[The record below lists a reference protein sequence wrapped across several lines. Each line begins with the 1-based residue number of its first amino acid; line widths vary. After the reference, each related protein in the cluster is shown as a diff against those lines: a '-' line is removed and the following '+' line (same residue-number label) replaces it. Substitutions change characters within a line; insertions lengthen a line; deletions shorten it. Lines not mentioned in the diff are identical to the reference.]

1 MIHKTVQRPT
11 KSRVGNI
18 LSIVMLAILG
28 AFMTLPIVYIV
39 STAFKPMDEL
49 FMFPPRF
56 FVHNPTLNNFRS
68 LSSVL
73 GDSLVPISRY
83 AFNTV
88 FITAAATAGQLI
100 VVSLA
105 AYILEKRNFPGKNLL
120 FSLVVVSLMFST
132 QVTAIPNYIIMSK
145 IGWVDTY
152 ASLII
157 PAIASP
163 LGLFLMKQFMTG
175 IPDALLEAA
184 RIDGASELG
193 IFRRIALP
201 LVRPAL
207 LTLII
212 FAFQSMWGMTGGNYI
227 FTEELK
233 PLNYALNQIV
243 NSGIARTGAAAAV
256 SMLMLIPPFAVF
268 IISQSSILETMA
280 SSGIKE

>member
-11 KSRVGNI
+11 KSRVDNI

-28 AFMTLPIVYIV
+28 TFMALPIVYIV

>member
-1 MIHKTVQRPT
+1 
-11 KSRVGNI
+11 
-18 LSIVMLAILG
+18 
-28 AFMTLPIVYIV
+28 
-39 STAFKPMDEL
+39 
-49 FMFPPRF
+49 
-56 FVHNPTLNNFRS
+56 
-68 LSSVL
+68 
-73 GDSLVPISRY
+73 
-83 AFNTV
+83 
-88 FITAAATAGQLI
+88 
-100 VVSLA
+100 
-105 AYILEKRNFPGKNLL
+105 
-120 FSLVVVSLMFST
+120 MFST

-212 FAFQSMWGMTGGNYI
+212 FAFQSMWG

>member
-11 KSRVGNI
+11 KSHVGNI

-28 AFMTLPIVYIV
+28 AFMALPIVYIV

>member
-28 AFMTLPIVYIV
+28 AFMALPIVYIV

>member
-1 MIHKTVQRPT
+1 MTNRNINRPT
-11 KSRVGNI
+11 KSRAGNVLSVGF
-18 LSIVMLAILG
+18 LAILG
-28 AFMTLPIVYIV
+28 AFMALPIVYIA
-39 STAFKPMDEL
+39 STAFKPTDEL

-83 AFNTV
+83 AFNTI
-88 FITAAATAGQLI
+88 FITAVATAGQLI

-120 FSLVVVSLMFST
+120 FSLVIVSLMFAT
-132 QVTAIPNYIIMSK
+132 QVTAVPNYIIMSK
-145 IGWVDTY
+145 IGWVDTLAY
-152 ASLII
+152 LII

-184 RIDGASELG
+184 RIDGASELR
-193 IFRRIALP
+193 IFWKIALP

-256 SMLMLIPPFAVF
+256 SLLMLIPPFAVF

>member
-1 MIHKTVQRPT
+1 
-11 KSRVGNI
+11 
-18 LSIVMLAILG
+18 MLAILG
-28 AFMTLPIVYIV
+28 AFMALPIVYIV

-100 VVSLA
+100 VVALA

-184 RIDGASELG
+184 RIDGATELG

>member
-28 AFMTLPIVYIV
+28 TFMALPIVYIV

>member
-28 AFMTLPIVYIV
+28 TFMALPIVYIV

-243 NSGIARTGAAAAV
+243 NNGIARTGAAAAV

>member
-1 MIHKTVQRPT
+1 MTHKTVHRPT
-11 KSRVGNI
+11 KSRVDNI

-28 AFMTLPIVYIV
+28 AFMALPIVYIV

-184 RIDGASELG
+184 RIDGATELG

>member
-28 AFMTLPIVYIV
+28 AFMTLPIVYIA
-39 STAFKPMDEL
+39 SPASKPMDEL

-83 AFNTV
+83 AFDTV

>member
-1 MIHKTVQRPT
+1 MTHKTVHRPT

-28 AFMTLPIVYIV
+28 AFMALPIVYIV

-184 RIDGASELG
+184 RIDGATELG

>member
-1 MIHKTVQRPT
+1 MKINSGCRPT
-11 KSRVGNI
+11 KTRAGNI
-18 LSIVMLAILG
+18 VNSALLIFLG
-28 AFMTLPIVYIV
+28 FFMVLPIVYITV
-39 STAFKPMDEL
+39 TAFKPMDEL

-56 FVHNPTLNNFRS
+56 LVYNPTFNNFRS

-73 GDSLVPISRY
+73 SASMVPVSRY
-83 AFNTV
+83 AFNTI
-88 FITAAATAGQLI
+88 FITLISTVGQLI

-105 AYILEKRNFPGKNLL
+105 AYILEKREFPGKALL
-120 FSLVVVSLMFST
+120 FSAVVVSLMFSS

-145 IGWVDTY
+145 IGWLDTY

-157 PAIASP
+157 PAGASP
-163 LGLFLMKQFMTG
+163 LGLFLMKQFMCN
-175 IPDALLEAA
+175 IPDALLEAS
-184 RIDGASELG
+184 RIDGASEL
-193 IFRRIALP
+193 RTYWSIALP
-201 LVRPAL
+201 LVRPAW

-212 FAFQSMWGMTGGNYI
+212 FAFQSMWGITGGNYI

-256 SMLMLIPPFAVF
+256 ALLMLIPPITVF

>member
-28 AFMTLPIVYIV
+28 AFMALPIVYVI

>member
-28 AFMTLPIVYIV
+28 TFMALPIVYIV

-49 FMFPPRF
+49 FMVPPRF

-120 FSLVVVSLMFST
+120 FCLVVVSLMFST

>member
-11 KSRVGNI
+11 KSHVGNI

-28 AFMTLPIVYIV
+28 AFMVLPIVYIV

-73 GDSLVPISRY
+73 GDSPVPISRY

-243 NSGIARTGAAAAV
+243 NSGIARAGAAAAV

>member
-1 MIHKTVQRPT
+1 MKINSGCRPT
-11 KSRVGNI
+11 KTRAGNI
-18 LSIVMLAILG
+18 VNSALLIFLG
-28 AFMTLPIVYIV
+28 FFMVLPIVYITV
-39 STAFKPMDEL
+39 TAFKPMDEL

-56 FVHNPTLNNFRS
+56 LVYNPTFNNFRS

-73 GDSLVPISRY
+73 SASMVPVSRY
-83 AFNTV
+83 AFNTI
-88 FITAAATAGQLI
+88 FITLISTVGQLI

-105 AYILEKRNFPGKNLL
+105 AYILEKREFPGKALL
-120 FSLVVVSLMFST
+120 FSAVVVSLMFSS

-145 IGWVDTY
+145 IGWLDTY

-157 PAIASP
+157 PAVASP
-163 LGLFLMKQFMTG
+163 LGLFLMKQFMCN
-175 IPDALLEAA
+175 IPDALLEAS
-184 RIDGASELG
+184 RIDGASEL
-193 IFRRIALP
+193 RTYWSIALP
-201 LVRPAL
+201 LVRPAW

-212 FAFQSMWGMTGGNYI
+212 FAFQSMWGITGGNYI

-256 SMLMLIPPFAVF
+256 ALLMLIPPITVF

>member
-28 AFMTLPIVYIV
+28 TFMALPIVYIV

-120 FSLVVVSLMFST
+120 FCLVVVSLMFST

>member
-1 MIHKTVQRPT
+1 MTHKTVHRPT

-28 AFMTLPIVYIV
+28 TFMALPIVYIV

-184 RIDGASELG
+184 RIDGATELG

>member
-28 AFMTLPIVYIV
+28 TFMALPIVYIV

-120 FSLVVVSLMFST
+120 FSLVVVSLMFSPR
-132 QVTAIPNYIIMSK
+132 VTAIPNYIIMSK

>member
-1 MIHKTVQRPT
+1 
-11 KSRVGNI
+11 
-18 LSIVMLAILG
+18 
-28 AFMTLPIVYIV
+28 
-39 STAFKPMDEL
+39 
-49 FMFPPRF
+49 
-56 FVHNPTLNNFRS
+56 
-68 LSSVL
+68 
-73 GDSLVPISRY
+73 
-83 AFNTV
+83 
-88 FITAAATAGQLI
+88 
-100 VVSLA
+100 
-105 AYILEKRNFPGKNLL
+105 
-120 FSLVVVSLMFST
+120 MFST

>member
-1 MIHKTVQRPT
+1 MTHKTVHRPT

-28 AFMTLPIVYIV
+28 AFMALPIVYIV

-184 RIDGASELG
+184 RIDGATELG

-256 SMLMLIPPFAVF
+256 SMLMLIPPCAVF

>member
-1 MIHKTVQRPT
+1 MTQKNVCYPT
-11 KSRVGNI
+11 RGRAGNI
-18 LSIVMLAILG
+18 VSFILLAVLG
-28 AFMTLPIVYIV
+28 AFMALPIVYIV
-39 STAFKPMDEL
+39 ATAFKPMDEL

-73 GDSLVPISRY
+73 GDSLVPIYRY
-83 AFNTV
+83 AFNTI
-88 FITAAATAGQLI
+88 FITAVATAGQLI

-105 AYILEKRNFPGKNLL
+105 AYILEKRNFPGKKFL
-120 FSLVVVSLMFST
+120 FNLVVVSLMFST

-145 IGWVDTY
+145 IGWIDSY

-184 RIDGASELG
+184 RIDGASEFG
-193 IFRRIALP
+193 IFWRIALP

-243 NSGIARTGAAAAV
+243 NSGISRTGAAAAV

-268 IISQSSILETMA
+268 IFSQSRILETMA
-280 SSGIKE
+280 ASGIKE